1 MSVSEFFIL
10 TLHGDRLIY
19 HDLRSEMPK
28 GTPELFYRT
37 IQFWEDVNPPPV
49 FDCDGIHFLHI
60 RRNRFYFVFSTK
72 VNVSP
77 TFYLELLLRIADLI
91 SDYIGS
97 LTEGGLRKNMTLIYE
112 LINEIMDSGYVE
124 STSAEFLQ
132 DYVSARSENNAVQF
146 MNKLSTLV
154 GQDLGMKT
162 IVDKMKSTG
171 DLYIDVI
178 ESVHCVLD
186 CNSQVTNSAL
196 EGTIQMRNALE
207 GHPRFHVRLNN
218 NIVVGRTSEDQPDA
232 LRVDD
237 MNFHPSVDVASF
249 EKDHVLHLT
258 GPDGTFTAMNYR
270 STRPFFPPILVQPI
284 VEYTSEYKMDIVIKL
299 TTNFAPELRCDEL
312 YVSFHTP
319 LITSSCKCELPAEA
333 KKQSTD
339 YSETKRLVIW
349 KIVDAPG
356 RQEFFLHVIIT
367 LTKPYD
373 MFTVKTMGA
382 IALHF
387 TISNMSLSGMAV
399 QGVDIDRLTNNPDVP
414 EPNRWIRYKV
424 KSSSYVCRFWSVC
437 FTNG

>member
-1 MSVSEFFIL
+1 
-10 TLHGDRLIY
+10 
-19 HDLRSEMPK
+19 
-28 GTPELFYRT
+28 
-37 IQFWEDVNPPPV
+37 
-49 FDCDGIHFLHI
+49 
-60 RRNRFYFVFSTK
+60 
-72 VNVSP
+72 
-77 TFYLELLLRIADLI
+77 
-91 SDYIGS
+91 
-97 LTEGGLRKNMTLIYE
+97 
-112 LINEIMDSGYVE
+112 
-124 STSAEFLQ
+124 
-132 DYVSARSENNAVQF
+132 
-146 MNKLSTLV
+146 
-154 GQDLGMKT
+154 
-162 IVDKMKSTG
+162 
-171 DLYIDVI
+171 
-178 ESVHCVLD
+178 
-186 CNSQVTNSAL
+186 
-196 EGTIQMRNALE
+196 MRNALE

-218 NIVVGRTSEDQPDA
+218 NIVVGRASEDQPDA

-249 EKDHVLHLT
+249 EQDHVLHLT

-299 TTNFAPELRCDEL
+299 TTNFAPELHCDSL

-382 IALHF
+382 IA
-387 TISNMSLSGMAV
+387 
-399 QGVDIDRLTNNPDVP
+399 
-414 EPNRWIRYKV
+414 
-424 KSSSYVCRFWSVC
+424 
-437 FTNG
+437 